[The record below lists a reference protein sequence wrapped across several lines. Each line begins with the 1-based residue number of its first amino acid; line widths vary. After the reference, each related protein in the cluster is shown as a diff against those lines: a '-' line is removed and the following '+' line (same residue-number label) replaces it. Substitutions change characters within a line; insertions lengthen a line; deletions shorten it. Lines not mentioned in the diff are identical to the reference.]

1 MRLDPITVLL
11 VTGVRCRL
19 EAKRER
25 SKRLESKESHESRKD
40 YSELTGF
47 KPGGHSRVE
56 PLLPIPNRTVKRLH
70 ADDSELYFLRK

>member
-11 VTGVRCRL
+11 VTGVRSRSL
-19 EAKRER
+19 QRER
-25 SKRLESKESHESRKD
+25 SKRLESKESHESGKD